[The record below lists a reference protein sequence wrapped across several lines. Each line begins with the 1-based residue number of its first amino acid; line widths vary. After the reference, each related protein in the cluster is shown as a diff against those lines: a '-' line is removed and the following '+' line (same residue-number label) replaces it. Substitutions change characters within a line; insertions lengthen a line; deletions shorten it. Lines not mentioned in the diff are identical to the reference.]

1 MKTCLLKW
9 IVLGMATFA
18 IVFSTTSCKQ
28 EKATGGAET
37 EASSA
42 AETSKATAPAEKTP
56 PAQP

>member
-28 EKATGGAET
+28 ERAAGGAET

-42 AETSKATAPAEKTP
+42 AETSKETVAAEKTP
-56 PAQP
+56 SAQP

>member
-28 EKATGGAET
+28 EKAAGGAKA
-37 EASSA
+37 EASPA
-42 AETSKATAPAEKTP
+42 AETSKATVAAEKTP
-56 PAQP
+56 PAQH